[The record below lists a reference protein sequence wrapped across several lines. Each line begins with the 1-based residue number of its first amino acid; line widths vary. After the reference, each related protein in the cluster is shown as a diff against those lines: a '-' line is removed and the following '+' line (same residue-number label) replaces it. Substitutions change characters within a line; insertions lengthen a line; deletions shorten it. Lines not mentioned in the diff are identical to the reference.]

1 MQNSKDCHCTIA
13 GKAPECPEH
22 HRNMDK
28 LVEMEREAKTKSR
41 MFHRQYISDEPEQ
54 LSSEE
59 EQTFKQYI
67 PKDLHVQKREAVTQ
81 IRRGLI
87 DDTNM
92 MERNRNS
99 LNKFESLSI
108 QGQTLTGI
116 SIGGFDIDLT
126 KAAEKTMEILPLPA
140 SKLPVIFTD
149 ENLNFYHHFF
159 QGMTILLG
167 RENVEKIAG
176 AEFHYNDDPE
186 VLLVLVENMIS
197 SGFEKSDTESTLL
210 IKKVLSSTFEPTE
223 YRPRNEEGPRLKVV
237 ANLWGFQ
244 YIECGMQMAEVDLRM
259 WFSMCY
265 SHYRTIWF
273 NTFKTTGIP
282 TFATQGVRR
291 SRQSSS
297 SSSTMP
303 SLVEVESDR
312 GDDMRSTVS
321 RSRRKKRAS
330 DRSVRSYKRQ
340 MDDQQSSQITRWLG
354 GRT

>member
-1 MQNSKDCHCTIA
+1 M
-13 GKAPECPEH
+13 
-22 HRNMDK
+22 
-28 LVEMEREAKTKSR
+28 MEKEIKTKPR
-41 MFHRQYISDEPEQ
+41 IFPRQYVSEEPENA
-54 LSSEE
+54 SSEDD
-59 EQTFKQYI
+59 QPFRQYI
-67 PKDLHVQKREAVTQ
+67 PKDLHVQKREAVTR
-81 IRRGLI
+81 IRRGLV
-87 DDTNM
+87 DDTHM

-126 KAAEKTMEILPLPA
+126 KAAEKTMEVLPLPA
-140 SKLPVIFTD
+140 SKLPVIFAD

-159 QGMTILLG
+159 QGMATLIG
-167 RENVEKIAG
+167 QEAVGKITR
-176 AEFHYNDDPE
+176 AEFHYDDDPE
-186 VLLVLVENMIS
+186 VLMTLVEDMIS
-197 SGFEKSDTESTLL
+197 TGFEKSDTESTLL

-223 YRPRNEEGPRLKVV
+223 YRPKDEEGPRLKVV

-282 TFATQGVRR
+282 SFAIQGVRR
-291 SRQSSS
+291 SRHSSS

-303 SLVEVESDR
+303 LLVEVDTEKY
-312 GDDMRSTVS
+312 DDIQSNVS
-321 RSRRKKRAS
+321 KNHRRKRQS
-330 DRSVRSYKRQ
+330 DRSIKSYRRQ
-340 MDDQQSSQITRWLG
+340 IDEQQSSQITRWLG